1 MQFTT
6 WIEAEVPRV
15 ECATHGVKQL
25 RVPCAEPG
33 SQFTGLFE
41 RPAIDLLREWI
52 TGAIRLLRISW
63 DEGGGI
69 KGRASQAR
77 RGRGPKS
84 LANQNTFISAP
95 KT

>member
-6 WIEAEVPRV
+6 WIEAEVPRG

-25 RVPCAEPG
+25 RVPWAEPG
-33 SQFTGLFE
+33 SQFTALFE
-41 RPAIDLLREWI
+41 RLAIDLLREWI
-52 TGAIRLLRISW
+52 AGAIRLLRISW
-63 DEGGGI
+63 DEGWGI